1 MDLLEYAF
9 KRNSNPIGRQ
19 KYEQKRKKNRIT
31 IINLKTNKM
40 EAVVAGNTV
49 NLTEDGYLVDFSQWT
64 KEIGTEIAKQEGIEM
79 TDRHWEVIKWIQE
92 QVKADNALSVRGIKK
107 SGVLDIK
114 EFYAL
119 FPGGPLKLSTKIA
132 GVPKPKSCI

>member
-1 MDLLEYAF
+1 MTT
-9 KRNSNPIGRQ
+9 
-19 KYEQKRKKNRIT
+19 T
-31 IINLKTNKM
+31 ISGTEIN
-40 EAVVAGNTV
+40 V
-49 NLTEDGYLVDFSQWT
+49 TEDGYLTDFSQWT
-64 KEIGTEIAKQEGIEM
+64 PEIAKELAKNEEIEL
-79 TDRHWEVIKWIQE
+79 TDRHWEIIKWIQDRVNAGE
-92 QVKADNALSVRGIKK
+92 ALSIRGIKK